1 MVLTQLVHYYVCW
14 SIDLCINI
22 LLNTFDNQIIWGDHM
37 CYAEKSFPLLNCMS
51 YLHMRQIFAFSK
63 TAKLYFQQV

>member
-1 MVLTQLVHYYVCW
+1 
-14 SIDLCINI
+14 
-22 LLNTFDNQIIWGDHM
+22 M